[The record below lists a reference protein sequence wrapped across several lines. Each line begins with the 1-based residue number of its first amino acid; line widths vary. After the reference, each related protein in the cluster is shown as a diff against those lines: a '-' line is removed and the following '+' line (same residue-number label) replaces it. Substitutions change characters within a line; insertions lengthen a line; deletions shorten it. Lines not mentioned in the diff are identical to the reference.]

1 MDPPISILIL
11 PARHHHRQRRFYSC
25 SCRVSLC
32 FRSLGL
38 VILEWDRSV
47 SIYVSPSSLPPN
59 PFTYRLSAV
68 SSGLRSARIFIFAPR
83 QKLDGERRRRR
94 ATTHDDG
101 RCMPMLLVAK
111 GNHQFKPK
119 QAGAMAALSSIL
131 HVLAIFMLFCQ
142 LSCSYAFCPA
152 PAARPPPALIIS
164 KVGPSDV
171 RNASASLHGNIR
183 HSRTRVAALSIGAEG
198 DEGVPI
204 NNDEV
209 EKKPSRPPFPLVLWR
224 FTRPHTIIGSAIA
237 IPSIFLLAAPTYQS
251 FFTLRSF
258 SSLIYAAVPSLF
270 MNLYITGL
278 NQITDVEI
286 DKINVSA
293 P

>member
-1 MDPPISILIL
+1 MLQIFGAGHFGMGSICIYLRLAFIA
-11 PARHHHRQRRFYSC
+11 PAKSVYLS
-25 SCRVSLC
+25 SVSGVVWP
-32 FRSLGL
+32 SLGPYL
-38 VILEWDRSV
+38 YLCT
-47 SIYVSPSSLPPN
+47 PPK
-59 PFTYRLSAV
+59 TRWRTETAT
-68 SSGLRSARIFIFAPR
+68 
-83 QKLDGERRRRR
+83 
-94 ATTHDDG
+94 TTHDDG

-131 HVLAIFMLFCQ
+131 HVLAIYTLFRQ

-209 EKKPSRPPFPLVLWR
+209 EKKSSRPPFPLVLWR